1 MSGVKICAFCGKNFE
16 SRVAH
21 SKFCSKSC
29 QGRFFRTKQ
38 RDEYWE
44 KKVAQSP
51 KEIVS
56 AVCPHCGKTF
66 RKSKTSTRRFCT
78 SECNELHQC
87 GIPFRPPPKSY
98 AEIKAANRA
107 AKVESGW
114 RGRKVSGG
122 GTIKNRQGLMV
133 ADC

>member
-21 SKFCSKSC
+21 AKFCSKLC
-29 QGRFFRTKQ
+29 QGRFFRAKE

-44 KKVAQSP
+44 KKVTESP
-51 KEIVS
+51 RKIVS
-56 AVCPHCGKTF
+56 VVCRYCGKPF
-66 RKSKTSTRRFCT
+66 RKPETSTRRFCT

-114 RGRKVSGG
+114 RGHKVSGG
-122 GTIKNRQGLMV
+122 GAAKNRNILIPMN
-133 ADC
+133 